1 MATKDF
7 TKRLTKKPQEVVQ
20 TIEPVVTVST
30 TTKKKVGRPKVK
42 TEPTKNINIAVPESI
57 LRQVDIAKCKYN
69 NNMTEYIN
77 AVIKDDLEKNM
88 EKYKQLYDLLNS

>member
-20 TIEPVVTVST
+20 TIEPVVEVPATI
-30 TTKKKVGRPKVK
+30 KKRGRPKVK
-42 TEPTKNINIAVPESI
+42 TEGTKNINIAVPKSI
-57 LRQVDIAKCKYN
+57 LRQVEIAKCKYN

-77 AVIKDDLEKNM
+77 AIIKADLEKNM